1 MLPRHVCGLEYVVP
15 LSGGRLLA
23 YGGKGPTMT
32 ETERQDWQEYR
43 TSGDVG
49 VRNRLV
55 ERHLALVHHF
65 AHRMRPRT
73 GGQVDVGDLVS
84 AGTLG
89 LLHAV
94 SSYDPG
100 HGSRFSTFAASR
112 IRGAMLDE
120 MRTRDVA
127 PRSVRRRQR
136 EMERARDRLAVEGDR
151 TPGHPEVA
159 EVLGVDPQQ
168 LWRWKWDVARSTRV
182 SLTDLLGAPTS
193 GGAGWSEP
201 GQAAEVEDRLSLTEE
216 LERLR
221 SEMALLPARDRE
233 VIELYDLAGWTLRE
247 VGARLGISESRV
259 SQLRTRTL
267 GRLREQMS
275 DLREAA

>member
-1 MLPRHVCGLEYVVP
+1 
-15 LSGGRLLA
+15 
-23 YGGKGPTMT
+23 MT
-32 ETERQDWQEYR
+32 ETERRDWRAYR
-43 TSGDVG
+43 ETGDVS

-73 GGQVDVGDLVS
+73 GGSVEVGELVS
-84 AGTLG
+84 AGTVG

-94 SSYDPG
+94 SSFDPE

-127 PRSVRRRQR
+127 PRSVRRKQR
-136 EMERARDRLAVEGDR
+136 KMERARDRLAVELDR
-151 TPGHPEVA
+151 TPSHPEVA

-168 LWRWKWDVARSTRV
+168 LWRWKWDVDRSRRV
-182 SLTDLLGAPTS
+182 SLEDLLGNPS
-193 GGAGWSEP
+193 SDRDREEP
-201 GQAAEVEDRLSLTEE
+201 GQGIGVEERMALESE
-216 LERLR
+216 LARLR
-221 SEMALLPARDRE
+221 SELATLSDRDRE
-233 VIELYDLAGWTLRE
+233 IIELYDLEGWTLRE
-247 VGARLGISESRV
+247 IGERLGVSESRV
-259 SQLRTRTL
+259 SQIRTRAL
-267 GRLREQMS
+267 GRLRDRMS

>member
-1 MLPRHVCGLEYVVP
+1 
-15 LSGGRLLA
+15 
-23 YGGKGPTMT
+23 MT

-43 TSGDVG
+43 ASGDVA

-120 MRTRDVA
+120 MRARDVA

-159 EVLGVDPQQ
+159 AVLGVDPQQ
-168 LWRWKWDVARSTRV
+168 LWRWKWDVSRSRRV
-182 SLTDLLGAPTS
+182 SLTDLVGAPTS
-193 GGAGWSEP
+193 SGAGWSEP
-201 GQAAEVEDRLSLTEE
+201 GQAVEVEDRLSLAEE

-221 SEMALLPARDRE
+221 SELTQLPARDRE

-247 VGARLGISESRV
+247 VGDRLGVSESRV
-259 SQLRTRTL
+259 SQLRSRAL
-267 GRLREQMS
+267 GRLRERMS